1 MFRHTIMW
9 KIIKDEENRSKEEVT
24 IKMKELLEGLNG
36 KIPGLI
42 KMEVGINTL
51 DAENVFD
58 VILIGDFEDKE
69 AYIAYSQHPEHAKI
83 IPFFKTLTLERSIVD
98 YEF

>member
-9 KIIKDEENRSKEEVT
+9 KIINDVENRDKKEVT
-24 IKMKELLEGLNG
+24 SKMKELLEGLNG

-51 DAENVFD
+51 GAENVFD
-58 VILIGDFEDKE
+58 VILIGDFENKD
-69 AYIAYSQHPEHAKI
+69 AYAAYSQHEEHAKI
-83 IPFFKTLTLERSIVD
+83 VPFFKALTLERRIVD
-98 YEF
+98 YEL